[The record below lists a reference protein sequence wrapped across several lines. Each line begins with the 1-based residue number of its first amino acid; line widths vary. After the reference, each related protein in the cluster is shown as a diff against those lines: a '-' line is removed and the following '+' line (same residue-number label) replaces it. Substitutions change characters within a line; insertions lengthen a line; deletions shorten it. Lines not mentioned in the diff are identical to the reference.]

1 MLPEKHD
8 EKREEMTGCTEF
20 QIKAA
25 AGRRRRVEVCIGDF
39 RRSHNF
45 FVARAGCCLS
55 KRRRRKKKKKK
66 KKKKKVHRKPELMYT
81 LGVVSG
87 WRVYWQIESLRLL
100 RVFVAV
106 RGGNKLCRCP

>member
-1 MLPEKHD
+1 MLPEKHE

-25 AGRRRRVEVCIGDF
+25 AGRRRRVEICIGDF
-39 RRSHNF
+39 RRSYNF
-45 FVARAGCCLS
+45 FDVTVGCCLS
-55 KRRRRKKKKKK
+55 EKRRKKE
-66 KKKKKVHRKPELMYT
+66 KVHRKPELMYT
-81 LGVVSG
+81 LGFVSG

-100 RVFVAV
+100 RAFVAV